1 MARYLVTGVAGF
13 IGSWIAQRLVSEG
26 HQVRGLDNM
35 SRGSAE
41 NLSAIGKEID
51 FRSGDICNSY
61 DVERAC
67 DGIDGIFHQ
76 AAIASVQDSI
86 ERPLETNEINYTGT
100 LNLIEAA
107 QATKVRRIVFASS
120 SAIYGDQGVPVLWEN
135 MCPDPVSPYGM
146 QKLACEH
153 ALRVAHRVSGI
164 ETISLRYFNV
174 FGPRQSATSAYSGV
188 IAKFARHLTA
198 KEVQEDPVIYGDGE
212 QSRDFVYIEDVVQAN
227 LLAMFAPASVA
238 RGNVFN
244 VGSGR
249 SFTINAVAEH
259 LGAISGKPLNPK
271 HHAARVGEIRTS
283 GADITAAV
291 EGLGYVPQWAFQ
303 DGLAKTAAWYRD
315 LVSRSEPDAPKQTI
329 ALSPSIPRP
338 PVSNTPCS
346 ALRRAFEAKEF
357 RLAYQPILDLP
368 SCRIVGAEALL
379 RWQRGKELLTAG
391 VFIEALEK
399 CDLLDTVEEWVLRE
413 ACTKAAWIQG
423 RLQPNFRI
431 AVNVAPQQWA
441 HERLR
446 EVVMSAL
453 KESGCEPSLL
463 DLEITERTALSDCPC
478 VLSLMRDFRAEG
490 ITVTIDDFGT
500 GHANFSCLRRF
511 PINHLK
517 IDRFYAKH
525 ANTRKRVLRGII
537 AAAHRQGI
545 TCTAEGVESAAQVDQ
560 LRKYGCDE
568 AQGFYLGHP
577 MPIES
582 LIAFVQGG
590 LSGSAL
596 LERQAS

>member
-41 NLSAIGKEID
+41 NLAAVGEGID
-51 FRSGDICNSY
+51 FRCGDIRNSY

-76 AAIASVQDSI
+76 AAIASVQDSM

-107 QATKVRRIVFASS
+107 QARKVRRIVFASS
-120 SAIYGDQGVPVLWEN
+120 SAIYGDQGRPVLWEG
-135 MCPDPVSPYGM
+135 MHPDPVSPYGM
-146 QKLACEH
+146 QKLSCEH
-153 ALRVAHRVSGI
+153 ALRVAHLVSGI

-188 IAKFARHLTA
+188 IARFARQVTC
-198 KEVQEDPVIYGDGE
+198 KEFQEDPVIYGDGE
-212 QSRDFVYIEDVVQAN
+212 QSRDFVYIEDVVEAN

-238 RGNVFN
+238 RGKAFN

-249 SFTINAVAEH
+249 SYTINAVAEH
-259 LGAISGKPLNPK
+259 LGAISGKPLAPK

-283 GADITAAV
+283 GADISAAV
-291 EGLGYVPQWAFQ
+291 GGLGYVPKWTFQ
-303 DGLAKTAAWYRD
+303 DGLEKTVAWYRD
-315 LVSRSEPDAPKQTI
+315 QTPRSDAGPAK
-329 ALSPSIPRP
+329 PSIPLSP
-338 PVSNTPCS
+338 PTPRLPADNSPCN

-357 RLAYQPILDLP
+357 RLAYQPILDIS

-413 ACTKAAWIQG
+413 ACAKAAWIQG
-423 RLQPNFRI
+423 RIQPNFRI

-446 EVVMSAL
+446 EVVASAL
-453 KESGCEPSLL
+453 KESGCEPALL

-478 VLSLMRDFRAEG
+478 VLSLMRDFRGQG

-500 GHANFSCLRRF
+500 GHANFSCLQRF

-525 ANTRKRVLRGII
+525 ANTRKKVLSGII

-545 TCTAEGVESAAQVDQ
+545 TCTAEGVESSAQLDQ
-560 LRKYGCDE
+560 LRTYGCDE

-577 MPIES
+577 MPIEA

-590 LSGSAL
+590 QSGSAL
-596 LERQAS
+596 LERRAS